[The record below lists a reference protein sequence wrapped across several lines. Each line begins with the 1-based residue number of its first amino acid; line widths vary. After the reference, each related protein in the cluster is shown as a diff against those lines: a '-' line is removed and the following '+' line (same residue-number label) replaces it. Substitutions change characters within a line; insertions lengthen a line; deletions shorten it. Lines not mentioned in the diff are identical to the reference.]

1 MSAEVN
7 ETEPGSDSGGSA
19 AAEEQPDWKSMRGVI
34 GVQIQNTLN
43 DKITQFMLIGLGG
56 AIAGRMPLSERDTW
70 AFKLLDDYDL
80 FVSLL
85 ISIPFVVFGP
95 IAGWFSDHCSKKT
108 VLRTALIIQSFVLAW
123 IATGLILQMVV
134 WTTFGFFLLAIQSAM
149 LGPARVGIC
158 KDLVGSKKLAA
169 VTGITQMVS
178 IVGMITGTVI
188 GGRAFSY
195 LSRVLREETGASAQ
209 SMEPSWNAAA
219 IIIGILFVLS
229 VIPFLVL
236 MIVKKTP
243 AHPEVKFHRSLWWIH
258 FHHMSDLFRERR
270 MGLAAG
276 TVTFFWFTA
285 GVMALVI
292 IQAGKEVFPAGNERA
307 IEASSYINGVLGVG
321 VAAGSIFMTQLCREC
336 NRVGLSPIGAG
347 GIGLSLAVLSTL
359 ATNSVPYYIGVF
371 SMGFFGG
378 IFLVPL
384 STLVQDL
391 AAEERR
397 GRVISAMSLLSA
409 LALLGSVGFAKLLRQ
424 FGFGSHSQYLILGIL
439 AILAV
444 IPTLILTKQH
454 SRVQRIDPANA

>member
-1 MSAEVN
+1 MSAEVD
-7 ETEPGSDSGGSA
+7 ETELDSDSGDSA

-56 AIAGRMPLSERDTW
+56 ALAGKMAKSEHDTW

-80 FVSLL
+80 FVSFL
-85 ISIPFVVFGP
+85 ISVPFVVFGP
-95 IAGWFSDHCSKKT
+95 IAGWFSDRFSKKS
-108 VLRTALIIQSFVLAW
+108 VLIIALVIQSFVLAW
-123 IATGLILQMVV
+123 IAAGLMMQMVA

-158 KDLVGSKKLAA
+158 KELVGSKKLAA

-178 IVGMITGTVI
+178 IVGMIAGTVI

-195 LSRVLREETGASAQ
+195 LTRVLREQSGAAEK
-209 SMEPSWNAAA
+209 SMEPTWQAAA
-219 IIIGILFVLS
+219 YIVGALFVLS

-236 MIVKKTP
+236 KLVKKTP
-243 AHPEVKFHRSLWWIH
+243 AHPEAKFQRSLWWEH
-258 FHHMSDLFRERR
+258 FSHMAGLFRERR
-270 MGLAAG
+270 MGLAAI
-276 TVTFFWFTA
+276 TVTFFWFAA
-285 GVMALVI
+285 GVMALII
-292 IQAGKEVFPAGNERA
+292 IQAGEEIFPGGNERA

-321 VAAGSIFMTQLCREC
+321 VAAGSIFMTRLCHNC

-347 GIGLSLAVLSTL
+347 GIGVSLIVLSALT
-359 ATNSVPYYIGVF
+359 TNQVPYYFGVF

-391 AAEERR
+391 ADEGRR
-397 GRVISAMSLLSA
+397 GRVVSAMSLLSA
-409 LALLGSVGFAKLLRQ
+409 LALLGSVGCTQLLRH
-424 FGFGSHSQYLILGIL
+424 FGLSSHTQYMILGIL
-439 AILAV
+439 ALMA
-444 IPTLILTKQH
+444 IPPTIILTKQH
-454 SRVQRIDPANA
+454 SQLERIDPANA